1 VSTTSTPTASG
12 GTDVRQIP
20 FHRPSFDERELRAIE
35 EVLRS
40 GWVTTGERTR
50 EFERRFAE
58 YVGAS
63 HAVAVNSCTAALH
76 LALAAEGIGPDDEVI
91 TTPYTFVAT
100 VETICY
106 LGARP
111 VFVDID
117 PATRNIDPAAI
128 EAKITARTRAIVP
141 VHIAGLPCDMDP
153 ILEIAS
159 RRGIPVIEDA
169 AHSLP
174 ASYKGRRI
182 GSLSHATAFSFYAT
196 KNLTTGEGGMLT
208 TEDAELAKRYRRL
221 SLHGITAD
229 GWKRYRLGGK
239 WFYEVVEMGYKYNLT
254 DVAAAMGLVQLEKL
268 DGFDARRREIARA
281 FGERLRDLPDLAL
294 PEEPAHVR
302 HAWHLYIVGLTA
314 AARVD
319 RETFINQ
326 LTEQGVGTSVHF
338 IPAHLHPYYA
348 ERLGH
353 RRGDLPRAE
362 AAFDGAISLP
372 LYPAMTDDDVEYVAS
387 AVRSALVPSGSARS

>member
-1 VSTTSTPTASG
+1 LSTSTT
-12 GTDVRQIP
+12 VRQVP
-20 FHRPSFDERELRAIE
+20 FHRPSFDDRELKAIE

-40 GWVTTGERTR
+40 GWITTGERTR

-58 YVGAS
+58 YVGAT
-63 HAVAVNSCTAALH
+63 HAVAVNSCTAGLH
-76 LALAAEGIGPDDEVI
+76 LALAAEGIGAGDEVI

-111 VFVDID
+111 VFVDVD

-128 EAKITARTRAIVP
+128 EAKITPRTRAIVP

-153 ILEIAS
+153 ILELAAA
-159 RRGIPVIEDA
+159 RGIPVLEDA

-174 ASYKGRRI
+174 ASYRGRRI
-182 GSLSHATAFSFYAT
+182 GSISRATAFSFYAT
-196 KNLTTGEGGMLT
+196 KNLTTAEGGMLT
-208 TEDAELAKRYRRL
+208 TEDADLAARYRRL

-254 DVAAAMGLVQLEKL
+254 DIAAAMGLVQLDKL
-268 DGFDARRREIARA
+268 DAFDARRHEIART
-281 FGERLRDLPDLAL
+281 FREKLSDLSDLAL
-294 PEEPAHVR
+294 PVEPEHVR

-314 AARVD
+314 KARVS
-319 RETFINQ
+319 RETLIER
-326 LTEQGVGTSVHF
+326 LTERGVGTSVHF

-348 ERLGH
+348 SHLGH
-353 RRGDLPRAE
+353 RRGDFPRAE
-362 AAFDGAISLP
+362 AAFECAVSLP
-372 LYPAMTDDDVEYVAS
+372 LYPAMTDEDVDYVAA
-387 AVRSALVPSGSARS
+387 AVREALES

>member
-1 VSTTSTPTASG
+1 MSATSPTANRAG
-12 GTDVRQIP
+12 VRQVP

-40 GWVTTGERTR
+40 GWITTGERTR

-58 YVGAS
+58 YVGAT
-63 HAVAVNSCTAALH
+63 HAVAVNSCTAGLH
-76 LALAAEGIGPDDEVI
+76 LALAAEGIGAGDEVI

-111 VFVDID
+111 VFVDVD

-128 EAKITARTRAIVP
+128 VAKITPRTKAIVP
-141 VHIAGLPCDMDP
+141 VHIAGLPADLD
-153 ILEIAS
+153 EIHAIAEP
-159 RRGIPVIEDA
+159 RGIPVLEDA

-182 GSLSHATAFSFYAT
+182 GSLSRATAFSFYAT
-196 KNLTTGEGGMLT
+196 KNLTTAEGGMLT
-208 TEDAELAKRYRRL
+208 TEDADLAARYRRL

-254 DVAAAMGLVQLEKL
+254 DVAAAMGLVQLDKL
-268 DGFDARRREIARA
+268 DGFDARRHEIAKA
-281 FGERLRDLPDLAL
+281 FHDRFADLPDLAL
-294 PEEPAHVR
+294 PSEPADRR
-302 HAWHLYIVGLTA
+302 HAWHLYIVGLTDKSRA
-314 AARVD
+314 T
-319 RETFINQ
+319 REQFIER
-326 LTEQGVGTSVHF
+326 LTERGIGTSVHF

-348 ERLGH
+348 AHLGH
-353 RRGDLPRAE
+353 KRGDFPRAE
-362 AAFDGAISLP
+362 AAFECAVSLP
-372 LYPAMTDDDVEYVAS
+372 LYPAMTDEDVEYVAS
-387 AVRSALVPSGSARS
+387 SVRESLEG

>member
-1 VSTTSTPTASG
+1 M
-12 GTDVRQIP
+12 
-20 FHRPSFDERELRAIE
+20 E
-35 EVLRS
+35 S
-40 GWVTTGERTR
+40 GWVTTGEKTH

-76 LALAAEGIGPDDEVI
+76 LALAALGIGVGDEVI
-91 TTPYTFVAT
+91 TTPYTFIAT

-117 PATRNIDPAAI
+117 PASRNIDPASI
-128 EAKITARTRAIVP
+128 ERRITAKTRAIVP
-141 VHIAGLPCDMDP
+141 VHIAGLPCEMDP
-153 ILEIAS
+153 ILAIAN

-169 AHSLP
+169 AHALP
-174 ASYKGRRI
+174 ASYDRRI

-208 TEDAELAKRYRRL
+208 TEDAEFAKHCRRL

-254 DVAAAMGLVQLEKL
+254 DIASAMGLVQLEKL
-268 DGFDARRREIARA
+268 DDFDRRRREIVRA
-281 FGERLRDLPDLAL
+281 YAERLSDLPDLAL
-294 PEEPAHVR
+294 PAEPRHSR

-319 RETFINQ
+319 RETLIDR
-326 LTEQGVGTSVHF
+326 LTAQGVGTRVHF

-353 RRGDLPRAE
+353 CRGDFPLAE
-362 AAFDGAISLP
+362 TAFDGAISLP
-372 LYPAMTDDDVEYVAS
+372 LYPAMSDDDVEYVAS
-387 AVRSALVPSGSARS
+387 AVRRALAPSGFGGS

>member
-1 VSTTSTPTASG
+1 MSVVRTENAATPGEPA
-12 GTDVRQIP
+12 VRQIP
-20 FHRPSFDERELRAIE
+20 FHRPSFDERELQSIE

-50 EFERRFAE
+50 EFERRFAA

-76 LALAAEGIGPDDEVI
+76 LAFAAAGIGAGDEVI

-128 EAKITARTRAIVP
+128 EEKISARTRAIAP
-141 VHIAGLPCDMDP
+141 VHIAGLPCEMDP
-153 ILEIAS
+153 ILEIGE

-182 GSLSHATAFSFYAT
+182 GSLSRATAFSFYAT

-208 TEDAELAKRYRRL
+208 TEDVELARRCRRL
-221 SLHGITAD
+221 SLHGISAD

-239 WFYEVVEMGYKYNLT
+239 WFYEVTDMGYKYNLT
-254 DVAAAMGLVQLEKL
+254 DVAAAMGIVQLEKL
-268 DGFDARRREIARA
+268 DAFDARRREIALA
-281 FGERLRDLPDLAL
+281 YTKRLGDLPDLAL
-294 PEEPAHVR
+294 PCEPGHVR
-302 HAWHLYIVGLTA
+302 HAWHLFIVGLTG
-314 AARVD
+314 AARVS
-319 RETFINQ
+319 RETFIER
-326 LTEQGVGTSVHF
+326 LTDRGVGTSVHF

-348 ERLGH
+348 EKLGH
-353 RRGDLPRAE
+353 RRGDFPRAE
-362 AAFDGAISLP
+362 AAFDGAVSLP
-372 LYPAMTDDDVEYVAS
+372 LYPAMTDDDVDYVVS
-387 AVRSALVPSGSARS
+387 AVRWALAPSR

>member
-1 VSTTSTPTASG
+1 MSTSTT
-12 GTDVRQIP
+12 VRQVP
-20 FHRPSFDERELRAIE
+20 FHRPSFDDRELKAIE

-40 GWVTTGERTR
+40 GWITTGERTR

-58 YVGAS
+58 YVGAT
-63 HAVAVNSCTAALH
+63 HAVAVNSCTAGLH
-76 LALAAEGIGPDDEVI
+76 LALAAEGIGAGDEVI

-111 VFVDID
+111 VFVDVD

-128 EAKITARTRAIVP
+128 EAKITPRTRAIVP

-153 ILEIAS
+153 ILELAAA
-159 RRGIPVIEDA
+159 RGIPVLEDA

-174 ASYKGRRI
+174 ASYRGRRI
-182 GSLSHATAFSFYAT
+182 GSISRATAFSFYAT
-196 KNLTTGEGGMLT
+196 KNLTTAEGGMLT
-208 TEDAELAKRYRRL
+208 TEDADLAVRYRRL

-254 DVAAAMGLVQLEKL
+254 DIAAAMGLVQLDKL
-268 DGFDARRREIARA
+268 DAFDARRHEIARA
-281 FGERLRDLPDLAL
+281 FREKLSDLPDLAL
-294 PEEPAHVR
+294 PVEPEHVR

-314 AARVD
+314 KARVS
-319 RETFINQ
+319 RETLIER
-326 LTEQGVGTSVHF
+326 LTERGVGTSVHF

-348 ERLGH
+348 SHLGH
-353 RRGDLPRAE
+353 RRGDFPRAE
-362 AAFDGAISLP
+362 AAFECAVSLP
-372 LYPAMTDDDVEYVAS
+372 LYPAMTDEDVDYVAA
-387 AVRSALVPSGSARS
+387 AVREALES

>member
-1 VSTTSTPTASG
+1 VSGTSPTT
-12 GTDVRQIP
+12 VRQVP
-20 FHRPSFDERELRAIE
+20 FHRPSFDEREIRAIE

-40 GWVTTGERTR
+40 GWITTGEKAR

-63 HAVAVNSCTAALH
+63 HAVAVNSCTAGLH
-76 LALAAEGIGPDDEVI
+76 LALAAEGIGPGDEVI

-111 VFVDID
+111 VFADID
-117 PATRNIDPAAI
+117 PATRNIDPEQVA
-128 EAKITARTRAIVP
+128 AKITPKTRAIVP
-141 VHIAGLPCDMDP
+141 VHIAGLPCELDA
-153 ILEIAS
+153 IHEVAAA
-159 RRGIPVIEDA
+159 RGIPVLEDA

-182 GSLSHATAFSFYAT
+182 GALSRATAFSFYAT
-196 KNLTTGEGGMLT
+196 KNLTTAEGGMLT
-208 TEDAELAKRYRRL
+208 TDDADLAARYRRL

-254 DVAAAMGLVQLEKL
+254 DVAAAMGLVQLDKL
-268 DGFDARRREIARA
+268 DGFDARRHEIAKA
-281 FGERLRDLPDLAL
+281 FDERLGDLPDLAL
-294 PEEPAHVR
+294 PEEPAGMR
-302 HAWHLYIVGLTA
+302 HAWHLYIVGLTDK
-314 AARVD
+314 ARVSRD
-319 RETFINQ
+319 ILIER
-326 LTEQGVGTSVHF
+326 LTERGVGTSVHF

-348 ERLGH
+348 TRLGH

-362 AAFDGAISLP
+362 AAFDRAISLP
-372 LYPAMTDDDVEYVAS
+372 LYPAMTDEDVDYVAS
-387 AVRSALVPSGSARS
+387 AVREALTR

>member
-1 VSTTSTPTASG
+1 LSATPNRTSIPPSDAR
-12 GTDVRQIP
+12 VRQIP
-20 FHRPSFDERELRAIE
+20 FHRPSIDERELKAIE

-40 GWVTTGERTR
+40 GWITTGERTR

-63 HAVAVNSCTAALH
+63 HAVALNSCTAALH
-76 LALAAEGIGPDDEVI
+76 LALAAEGIKAGDEVI

-100 VETICY
+100 VETVCY

-117 PATRNIDPAAI
+117 PTTRNIDPAAI
-128 EAKITARTRAIVP
+128 EERITAKTRAIVP
-141 VHIAGLPCDMDP
+141 VHIAGLPCDMDS
-153 ILEIAS
+153 ISEIAS
-159 RRGIPVIEDA
+159 RHGIPVIEDA

-182 GSLSHATAFSFYAT
+182 GSLSRATAFSFYAT

-208 TEDAELAKRYRRL
+208 TEDAELAQRYRRL

-254 DVAAAMGLVQLEKL
+254 DVASAMGLVQLEKL
-268 DGFDARRREIARA
+268 DAFDARRRELARA
-281 FGERLRDLPDLAL
+281 YGEHLRDLPELTL
-294 PEEPAHVR
+294 PEEPDHVR
-302 HAWHLYIVGLTA
+302 HAWHLYIVGLTP
-314 AARVD
+314 AARVN
-319 RETFINQ
+319 REGFIEH
-326 LTEQGVGTSVHF
+326 LTARGVGTSVHF

-348 ERLGH
+348 ELLGH
-353 RRGDLPRAE
+353 GRGDFPRAE
-362 AAFDGAISLP
+362 AAFDAAISLP
-372 LYPAMTDDDVEYVAS
+372 LYPAMTDDDVEYVAAS
-387 AVRSALVPSGSARS
+387 VREAFAG

>member
-1 VSTTSTPTASG
+1 LSTSTT
-12 GTDVRQIP
+12 VRQVP
-20 FHRPSFDERELRAIE
+20 FHRPSFDDRELKAIE

-40 GWVTTGERTR
+40 GWITTGERTR

-58 YVGAS
+58 YVGAT
-63 HAVAVNSCTAALH
+63 HAVAVNSCTAGLH
-76 LALAAEGIGPDDEVI
+76 LALAAEGIGAGDEVI

-111 VFVDID
+111 VFVDVD

-128 EAKITARTRAIVP
+128 EAKITPRTRAIVP

-153 ILEIAS
+153 ILELAAA
-159 RRGIPVIEDA
+159 RGIPVLEDA

-174 ASYKGRRI
+174 ASYRGRRI
-182 GSLSHATAFSFYAT
+182 GSISRATAFSFYAT
-196 KNLTTGEGGMLT
+196 KNLTTAEGGMLT
-208 TEDAELAKRYRRL
+208 TEDADLAVRYRRL

-254 DVAAAMGLVQLEKL
+254 DIAAAMGLVQLDKL
-268 DGFDARRREIARA
+268 DAFDARRHEIARA
-281 FGERLRDLPDLAL
+281 FREKLSDLPDLAL
-294 PEEPAHVR
+294 PVEPEHVR

-314 AARVD
+314 KARVS
-319 RETFINQ
+319 RETLIER
-326 LTEQGVGTSVHF
+326 LTERGVGTSVHF

-348 ERLGH
+348 SHLGH
-353 RRGDLPRAE
+353 RRGDFPRAE
-362 AAFDGAISLP
+362 AAFECAVSLP
-372 LYPAMTDDDVEYVAS
+372 LYPAMTDEDVDYVAA
-387 AVRSALVPSGSARS
+387 AVREALES

>member
-1 VSTTSTPTASG
+1 MSTSTT
-12 GTDVRQIP
+12 VRQVP
-20 FHRPSFDERELRAIE
+20 FHRPSFDERELKAIE
-35 EVLRS
+35 GVLRS
-40 GWVTTGERTR
+40 GWITTGEKTR

-63 HAVAVNSCTAALH
+63 HAVAVNSCTAGLH
-76 LALAAEGIGPDDEVI
+76 LALAAEGIGAGDEVI

-111 VFVDID
+111 VFVDVD
-117 PATRNIDPAAI
+117 PKTRNIDPAAI
-128 EAKITARTRAIVP
+128 EAKITPRTRMIVP
-141 VHIAGLPCDMDP
+141 VHIAGLPADLDA
-153 ILEIAS
+153 IHAIADKH
-159 RRGIPVIEDA
+159 GIPVLEDA

-182 GSLSHATAFSFYAT
+182 GSLSRATAFSFYAT
-196 KNLTTGEGGMLT
+196 KNLTTAEGGMLT
-208 TEDAELAKRYRRL
+208 TEDADLAARYRRL

-268 DGFDARRREIARA
+268 DDFDARRHEIAKA
-281 FGERLRDLPDLAL
+281 FGEKLADLPDLAL
-294 PEEPAHVR
+294 PSEPKDMH
-302 HAWHLYIVGLTA
+302 HAWHLYIVSLTDKSRA
-314 AARVD
+314 T
-319 RETFINQ
+319 REQLIER
-326 LTEQGVGTSVHF
+326 LTERGIGTSVHF

-348 ERLGH
+348 SHLGH
-353 RRGDLPRAE
+353 KRGDFPRAE
-362 AAFDGAISLP
+362 AAFECAVSLP
-372 LYPAMTDDDVEYVAS
+372 LYPAMTDEDVDYVATS
-387 AVRSALVPSGSARS
+387 VRESLEG